1 MHILNKDIKTDV
13 FFDLDHT
20 LWDFETNS
28 SKAFENVFESYNVPF
43 SLEQFL
49 YYYVGINEALWYRY
63 SLNLITQE
71 ELRIGRL
78 IETFNKLNYKVDL
91 CLIERFSNS
100 YLEELPKNNYL
111 FEGALELLDYLK
123 DRYALHILTNGF
135 QEVQFKKIVNSKID
149 SYFQTVTNSEIA
161 GVKKPDPLI
170 FKCALKQAGTSA
182 ERSVMIGDNLIAD
195 IKGALE
201 VGMDAIYFNPVM
213 NSESSS
219 STLQVSRLLD
229 IKNIL

>member
-1 MHILNKDIKTDV
+1 MYIINKEIKKDI

-20 LWDFETNS
+20 LWDFEINS
-28 SKAFENVFESYNVPF
+28 AKAFESVFNNHDVSF
-43 SLEQFL
+43 SLEEFL
-49 YYYVGINEALWYRY
+49 HYYVGINEAYWYRY

-71 ELRIGRL
+71 ELRLGRL
-78 IETFNKLNYKVDL
+78 SETFKKLNFRADL
-91 CLIERFSNS
+91 DLIERFSNC

-149 SYFQTVTNSEIA
+149 SYFQTITNSEMA

-170 FKCALKQAGTSA
+170 FKYALKQAGATP
-182 ERSVMIGDNLIAD
+182 EQSVMVGDNLIAD
-195 IKGALE
+195 IKGALD
-201 VGMDAIYFNPVM
+201 VGIDAIHFNPLM
-213 NSESSS
+213 NSMDSF
-219 STLQVSRLLD
+219 STLQVGNLLD